1 MASII
6 CIIRILYKLYSLVT
20 EEDTRIEVVI
30 LNFVLFFFFGL
41 AFYVFTL
48 NRNLFTF
55 QQKMF

>member
-30 LNFVLFFFFGL
+30 MNFVLFFFWFGL
-41 AFYVFTL
+41 LCFYTE
-48 NRNLFTF
+48 
-55 QQKMF
+55 